1 MKVLMVIFVFLN
13 ITLMA
18 QISSPNVYV
27 KFPSDKVLFYQEQPS
42 SLILYVEKQNKGIL
56 MPDMIKQASNVKSV
70 EQGNKDNYHYY
81 KVEFVN
87 PLTVE
92 LAKQFFKNIH
102 LSEIYTPTNKKIYID
117 DMLTQNEIES
127 FKNMPL
133 QTFKFSENI
142 GNTNHIDYY
151 NFKVFN
157 LESKIQSLY
166 SNNYPHHLFSGNVAV
181 LKDKLMNAKLER
193 DNFVQRNNR

>member
-1 MKVLMVIFVFLN
+1 MKVLMTIFVFFN

-18 QISSPNVYV
+18 QNGSPNVYI

-42 SLILYVEKQNKGIL
+42 SLILYVEKQNKEIL
-56 MPDMIKQASNVKSV
+56 LPDMIKQATNVKSV
-70 EQGNKDNYHYY
+70 EQGNKNNYHYY

-92 LAKQFFKNIH
+92 LAKQFFKNLH
-102 LSEIYTPTNKKIYID
+102 LSEIYTPTNKKIYVD
-117 DMLTQNEIES
+117 DLLSQNEIELY
-127 FKNMPL
+127 KNLPQ
-133 QTFKFSENI
+133 QTFKSSENI
-142 GNTNHIDYY
+142 GNTNHIDFY

-157 LESKIQSLY
+157 LESKLQSLY
-166 SNNYPHHLFSGNVAV
+166 LNNYPRHLFNGDVAE

-193 DNFVQRNNR
+193 DNFVQRKK